1 MNAEYNQSDKKVHH
15 HLVQTTTDILIIGSG
30 IAGLYTAIL
39 ASEHKNVLL
48 ITKKALLESNTRYAQ
63 GGIAAVISD
72 DDSPAYHRE
81 DTLLA
86 GAGLCSAKAVDIL
99 VHEGPSGVQELIRLG
114 TAFDTTDGQ
123 LELTREGAHSHRR
136 ILHANGDSTGC
147 EIVRALARQAAEND
161 RITIWEHHFTV
172 DLVHKGEE
180 CSGAIVQRPDGTR
193 VYVEAEATILCTG
206 GGGQLYEHTTNP
218 DVATGDGLAIAYRAG
233 AILRDMEFVQFHPT
247 ALCYPGAPRFLISEA
262 VRGEGA
268 ILRNRQGEAFMKRYH
283 PLGDLAPRDIVAR
296 AIIKEMRQDGS
307 SNVYLDITHETQEM
321 LQRRFPTIYETCL
334 NYGLDLSSDWIPV
347 APAAHYMMGGIRTD
361 EYGES
366 SIHRLFACGEVSST
380 GVHGANRL
388 ASNSLSEAI
397 VFGKRIIERIMDSS
411 WSVRKADTE
420 PFYTHWST
428 PLAETIHAEYDLI
441 AADHR
446 DTLSES
452 RSRGNQQ
459 IHRISSSLAT
469 RMAQSYFSDQRNVNK
484 FTNLSSDLMLA
495 MDEHEIRKQLQQIM
509 TRYAGIS
516 RSGDTLQEGIMLL
529 ARLPELS
536 DKDCTYEQLELRN
549 MQLCAALILQAAWYR
564 QESRGGH
571 YREDFPERNDLNWQ
585 KHTLQH
591 ITRGLMEE
599 NRDDV

>member
-1 MNAEYNQSDKKVHH
+1 MNAEYKQPDKKAHQ
-15 HLVQTTTDILIIGSG
+15 HLEQKTTDVLIIGSG

-63 GGIAAVISD
+63 GGIAAVISN
-72 DDSPAYHRE
+72 DDSPVYHRE

-86 GAGLCSAKAVDIL
+86 GAGLCSSPAVDIL

-114 TAFDTTDGQ
+114 TAFDTANGQ

-136 ILHANGDSTGC
+136 ILHANGDSTGY
-147 EIVRALARQAAEND
+147 EIVRALARQVAENK

-172 DLVHKGEE
+172 DLVHDKKE
-180 CSGAIVQRPDGTR
+180 CSGAIVQRPDGSR
-193 VYVEAEATILCTG
+193 VYVEAEATVLCTG
-206 GGGQLYEHTTNP
+206 GTGQLYEQTTNP

-233 AILRDMEFVQFHPT
+233 AVLRDMEFVQFHPT

-268 ILRNRQGEAFMKRYH
+268 ILRNRQGEAFMERYH
-283 PLGDLAPRDIVAR
+283 PLRDLAPRDIVAR
-296 AIIKEMRQDGS
+296 AIVNEMQQDGS
-307 SNVYLDITHETQEM
+307 PNVYLDITHETAEK
-321 LQRRFPTIYETCL
+321 LQQRFPTIYETCM
-334 NYGLDLSSDWIPV
+334 NYGLDLALDWIPV

-361 EYGES
+361 QYGES

-397 VFGKRIIERIMDSS
+397 VFGKRIVERIIDPS
-411 WSVRKADTE
+411 WSAVEADKQRFYHDRHTQSVARIEFDYGAAAAACGNKIVE
-420 PFYTHWST
+420 PSIHLATQLSRISRHSE
-428 PLAETIHAEYDLI
+428 PLA
-441 AADHR
+441 
-446 DTLSES
+446 
-452 RSRGNQQ
+452 
-459 IHRISSSLAT
+459 SSS
-469 RMAQSYFSDQRNVNK
+469 SFGDWRNVNK
-484 FTNLSSDLMLA
+484 FTSEASNLMLA
-495 MDEHEIRKQLQQIM
+495 VDEHEIRKQLQQIM
-509 TRYAGIS
+509 TGYAGIS
-516 RSGDTLQEGIMLL
+516 RSSDGLQEGMMLL
-529 ARLPELS
+529 ARLPDLPYE
-536 DKDCTYEQLELRN
+536 DCTFEQLELRN
-549 MQLCAALILQAAWYR
+549 MHLCAALILQAAWYR

-571 YREDFPERNDLNWQ
+571 YREDFPERNDLDWQ

-591 ITRGLMEE
+591 ITHGLMEE